1 VGGCTTVKVQKQ
13 YTGSALPI
21 PDRILVHDF
30 SYSPSQIKLDRGI
43 SPRIEK
49 AMKGTSRSYA
59 ELKAGE
65 AVCDVVAEKLVQEIR
80 DMGLPAQRGGGDTV
94 QFGNTVSI
102 EGQFL
107 TINEGDRVGRGR
119 YPRPRRP
126 TGAQEHGPCSWRSAS
141 SNSAP

>member
-1 VGGCTTVKVQKQ
+1 MVMRHRTVSKVALVAGVAALAVGGCTTVKVQKQ

-80 DMGLPAQRGGGDTV
+80 DMGLPAQRGAV
-94 QFGNTVSI
+94 I
-102 EGQFL
+102 
-107 TINEGDRVGRGR
+107 
-119 YPRPRRP
+119 
-126 TGAQEHGPCSWRSAS
+126 RSSSVTRFPLRAS
-141 SNSAP
+141 S